1 MARVKGASN
10 NARHKNV
17 LKEARGHRGARH
29 KTFRRAN
36 TSVMKAKQYA
46 YIHRRTKKRVMR
58 ALWIARINAA
68 ARLNGTKYSV
78 LQGWLTKAGISLD
91 RRVLAD
97 IALHQPEDFTKIVEA
112 AKNLS
117 STNN

>member
-1 MARVKGASN
+1 MARVKGGVVTH
-10 NARHKNV
+10 ARHKKV
-17 LKEARGHRGARH
+17 LKEAKGHRGARH

-46 YIHRRTKKRVMR
+46 YIHRRLKKRTMR

-68 ARLNGTKYSV
+68 ARLNGTRYSE
-78 LQGWLTKAGISLD
+78 LTNWLTAAGIELD

-97 IALHQPEDFTKIVEA
+97 LALHQPEDFAIIVET
-112 AKNLS
+112 AKTLA
-117 STNN
+117 TK